1 MAVATTCALPLALDL
16 PWQSA
21 GGVVLLGLAG
31 AVVPDYLD
39 LRSDARAL
47 LRHRGVSHSLIT
59 GVLAIALAWL
69 ILGSLSQLSDP
80 AVRLNEDLVRPLTI
94 AFAIGVASHLALD
107 ACTPRG
113 ICPFLPLSRRRVWL
127 LPRAIRITTGGR
139 LDSLVGLASIASGAV
154 VVALHVAQR

>member
-1 MAVATTCALPLALDL
+1 MAAATTCVLPLALDL

-39 LRSDARAL
+39 LRSDFRTV
-47 LRHRGVSHSLIT
+47 LRHRGISHSIFAGAL
-59 GVLAIALAWL
+59 VIALTWV
-69 ILGSLSQLSDP
+69 ILGSLSRLSDP
-80 AVRLNEDLVRPLTI
+80 TVRLDEGLVRPLTL

-113 ICPFLPLSRRRVWL
+113 ICPLLPLSRRRVWI
-127 LPRAIRITTGGR
+127 LPRPMRITTGGR
-139 LDSLVGLASIASGAV
+139 LDDLVGLVMITAGAV
-154 VVALHVAQR
+154 VVALHLVQR